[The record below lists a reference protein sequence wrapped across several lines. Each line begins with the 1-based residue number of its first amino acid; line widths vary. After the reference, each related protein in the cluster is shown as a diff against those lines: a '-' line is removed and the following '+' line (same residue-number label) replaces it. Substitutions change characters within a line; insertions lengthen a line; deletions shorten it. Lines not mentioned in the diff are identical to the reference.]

1 MVLATLIFACLPHC
15 EALHH
20 SEAGN
25 STDVHSESGHD
36 DHEAHAGHNH

>member
-1 MVLATLIFACLPHC
+1 MVLATLIFAYLPHC

-20 SEAGN
+20 SETGN

-36 DHEAHAGHNH
+36 DHD